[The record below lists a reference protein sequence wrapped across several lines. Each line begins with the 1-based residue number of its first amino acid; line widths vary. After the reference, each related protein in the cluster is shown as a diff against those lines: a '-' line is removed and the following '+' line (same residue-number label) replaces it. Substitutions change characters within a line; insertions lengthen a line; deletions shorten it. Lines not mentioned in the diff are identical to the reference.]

1 MAKQNLDFEVGHS
14 QIQEFEEVLQ
24 SFSEMKKNL
33 QSSLTQQWAAEQ
45 AQKEQIAALAH
56 DLKTPLTVIQGNVDL
71 MSETE
76 LNAEQRE
83 YADYISESSQQMERY
98 IKTLIDISRASTGY
112 QLFKEKV
119 GFLDFMA
126 RMKEQ
131 MESLC
136 RTRDVSLVMETDG
149 KDFQIEVDIMLLE
162 RALMNVVN
170 NALDYS
176 PENTAVYVAARCN
189 DTQVQITVT
198 DEGCGFS
205 PEALQH
211 AQERFYMGDRSRSSR
226 LHFGMGLYIA
236 SSILQQHGDKLV
248 LQNRMDTHGGKVI
261 LEIPT

>member
-1 MAKQNLDFEVGHS
+1 MKQ
-14 QIQEFEEVLQ
+14 
-24 SFSEMKKNL
+24 NL

-45 AQKEQIAALAH
+45 AQKEQVAALAH

-131 MESLC
+131 MELRRSL
-136 RTRDVSLVMETDG
+136 
-149 KDFQIEVDIMLLE
+149 
-162 RALMNVVN
+162 
-170 NALDYS
+170 
-176 PENTAVYVAARCN
+176 
-189 DTQVQITVT
+189 
-198 DEGCGFS
+198 
-205 PEALQH
+205 
-211 AQERFYMGDRSRSSR
+211 
-226 LHFGMGLYIA
+226 
-236 SSILQQHGDKLV
+236 
-248 LQNRMDTHGGKVI
+248 
-261 LEIPT
+261 

>member
-1 MAKQNLDFEVGHS
+1 MGINCILVCTCLTTKFAKRLRTQLAPVFEATGQVAKQNLDFEVGHS
-14 QIQEFEEVLQ
+14 QIQEFDEVLQ
-24 SFSEMKKNL
+24 SFSEMKQNL

-45 AQKEQIAALAH
+45 AQKEQIASLAH

-131 MESLC
+131 MELRRSL
-136 RTRDVSLVMETDG
+136 
-149 KDFQIEVDIMLLE
+149 
-162 RALMNVVN
+162 
-170 NALDYS
+170 
-176 PENTAVYVAARCN
+176 
-189 DTQVQITVT
+189 
-198 DEGCGFS
+198 
-205 PEALQH
+205 
-211 AQERFYMGDRSRSSR
+211 
-226 LHFGMGLYIA
+226 
-236 SSILQQHGDKLV
+236 
-248 LQNRMDTHGGKVI
+248 
-261 LEIPT
+261 

>member
-1 MAKQNLDFEVGHS
+1 MKQ
-14 QIQEFEEVLQ
+14 
-24 SFSEMKKNL
+24 NL

-45 AQKEQIAALAH
+45 AQKEQIASLAH

-131 MESLC
+131 MELLC
-136 RTRDVSLVMETDG
+136 RTRGILLVMETDG
-149 KDFQIEVDIMLLE
+149 KDSLMEVDIMLMK

-176 PENTAVYVAARCN
+176 PENAAVY
-189 DTQVQITVT
+189 
-198 DEGCGFS
+198 
-205 PEALQH
+205 L
-211 AQERFYMGDRSRSSR
+211 
-226 LHFGMGLYIA
+226 
-236 SSILQQHGDKLV
+236 
-248 LQNRMDTHGGKVI
+248 GGS
-261 LEIPT
+261 L